1 MHVAARPAPKHVE
14 STKQYYIKNNL
25 LQATITNSSV
35 NSVYLLLLVL
45 TLGLLGG
52 CASVPGPPD
61 ERDPFESYNRFM
73 YSFNDSLDS
82 AILRPVAQGYQN
94 ITPDLVETGI
104 SNFFDNI
111 GDLNVMVNNLL
122 QFKIENAVSDFG
134 RILWNS
140 TVGIFGLI
148 DVASHMGLQKHDE
161 DFGQTFAV
169 WGVPDGPYIVLPFL
183 GPSNMRDSVGLVGD
197 IYVDPLFQ
205 IEEEGNVYWGA
216 VALRFIDTRA
226 GLLSASRVLDQAALD
241 PYIFVRDAYL
251 QHRRN
256 LVYDGNP
263 PLDET
268 MEFDPATDADL
279 ELELELELELQ
290 ESTPDAPTSP
300 EQIP

>member
-1 MHVAARPAPKHVE
+1 MLALA
-14 STKQYYIKNNL
+14 S
-25 LQATITNSSV
+25 
-35 NSVYLLLLVL
+35 
-45 TLGLLGG
+45 G

-61 ERDPFESYNRFM
+61 ERDPFESYNRAM
-73 YSFNDSLDS
+73 YAFNDSVDS
-82 AILRPVAQGYQN
+82 AVVRPVAQAYKDYMP
-94 ITPDLVETGI
+94 TLVQTGV

-148 DVASHMGLQKHDE
+148 DVASHMGLEKHDE
-161 DFGQTFAV
+161 DFGQTLAV
-169 WGVPDGPYIVLPFL
+169 WGVPDGPYIVLPLL
-183 GPSNMRDSVGLVGD
+183 GPSNARDSVGLVGD

-205 IEEEGNVYWGA
+205 IDEEGNVYWGA
-216 VALRFIDTRA
+216 VILRFIDTRA
-226 GLLSASRVLDQAALD
+226 DLLSASRVLEQAAID

-263 PLDET
+263 PVDET

-279 ELELELELELQ
+279 ELELELERELQ
-290 ESTPDAPTSP
+290 QSTPDAPAKP
-300 EQIP
+300 QPDP

>member
-1 MHVAARPAPKHVE
+1 MQAA
-14 STKQYYIKNNL
+14 T
-25 LQATITNSSV
+25 TNFPV
-35 NSVYLLLLVL
+35 NSVYLLLLVISL
-45 TLGLLGG
+45 ALLGG

-61 ERDPFESYNRFM
+61 ERDPFESYNRAM
-73 YSFNDSLDS
+73 YAFNDSVDN
-82 AILRPVAQGYQN
+82 AVLRPVARTYKDY
-94 ITPDLVETGI
+94 TPDVLQTGI

-111 GDLNVMVNNLL
+111 GDLTVMVNNLL

-161 DFGQTFAV
+161 DFGQTLAV
-169 WGVPDGPYIVLPFL
+169 WGVPDGPYIVLPLL
-183 GPSNMRDSVGLVGD
+183 GPSNMRDTVGLVGD

-216 VALRFIDTRA
+216 VILRFIDTRA
-226 GLLSASRVLDQAALD
+226 DLLSASRVLEQAAID

-256 LVYDGNP
+256 LIYDGDP

-268 MEFDPATDADL
+268 MKFDPASDADL
-279 ELELELELELQ
+279 QLELELELELQ
-290 ESTPDAPTSP
+290 ESTPNSPSSP
-300 EQIP
+300 EQNP

>member
-1 MHVAARPAPKHVE
+1 MHVVARPAPKHVE

-25 LQATITNSSV
+25 LQAETTNSPI
-35 NSVYLLLLVL
+35 NSVYLLLLGL
-45 TLGLLGG
+45 TLALLGG
-52 CASVPGPPD
+52 CASVPGPAD
-61 ERDPFESYNRFM
+61 ERDPFESYNRAM
-73 YSFNDSLDS
+73 YSFNDSVDS
-82 AILRPVAQGYQN
+82 AVLRPVAQTYKDYMPN
-94 ITPDLVETGI
+94 LVQTGI

-169 WGVPDGPYIVLPFL
+169 WGIPDGPYIVLPLL

-205 IEEEGNVYWGA
+205 IEESGNVYWGA
-216 VALRFIDTRA
+216 VVLRFIDTRA
-226 GLLSASRVLDQAALD
+226 DLLSASRVLEQAAID

-268 MEFDPATDADL
+268 MEFDPTTDADL

-290 ESTPDAPTSP
+290 DSTPDSPSSP

>member
-1 MHVAARPAPKHVE
+1 MQ
-14 STKQYYIKNNL
+14 T
-25 LQATITNSSV
+25 ATTNSPFKLV
-35 NSVYLLLLVL
+35 CLLLLGL
-45 TLGLLGG
+45 TLVLLGG

-61 ERDPFESYNRFM
+61 ERDPFESYNRAM
-73 YSFNDSLDS
+73 YSFNDSVDS
-82 AILRPVAQGYQN
+82 AIVRPVAQAYKDYLPNVMQ
-94 ITPDLVETGI
+94 TGI

-140 TVGIFGLI
+140 TVGIFGLV

-183 GPSNMRDSVGLVGD
+183 GPSTVRDSVGLVGD

-205 IEEEGNVYWGA
+205 VEESGNVYWGA

-226 GLLSASRVLDQAALD
+226 DLLSASRVLDQAAID

-268 MEFDPATDADL
+268 MEFDPTSDADL
-279 ELELELELELQ
+279 ELELELELELKLQ
-290 ESTPDAPTSP
+290 DPTPDSP
-300 EQIP
+300 SNREQTP

>member
-1 MHVAARPAPKHVE
+1 MQAA
-14 STKQYYIKNNL
+14 
-25 LQATITNSSV
+25 ITNSPV
-35 NSVYLLLLVL
+35 TSVYLLLLAL
-45 TLGLLGG
+45 ALATLSG

-73 YSFNDSLDS
+73 YSFNDSIDS
-82 AILRPVAQGYQN
+82 AIVRPVAQGYKDYIPNVAQ
-94 ITPDLVETGI
+94 TGI

-148 DVASHMGLQKHDE
+148 DVASHMGLEKHDE
-161 DFGQTFAV
+161 DFGQTLAV
-169 WGVPDGPYIVLPFL
+169 WGVPDGPYIVLPLL
-183 GPSNMRDSVGLVGD
+183 GPSTARDSVGLVGD

-216 VALRFIDTRA
+216 VILRFIDTRA
-226 GLLSASRVLDQAALD
+226 DLLSASRVMEQAALD

-263 PLDET
+263 PLDDSI
-268 MEFDPATDADL
+268 EFDPTTDADL
-279 ELELELELELQ
+279 ELELELDRDLQ
-290 ESTPDAPTSP
+290 EPNPDTMNNPDETP
-300 EQIP
+300 

>member
-1 MHVAARPAPKHVE
+1 
-14 STKQYYIKNNL
+14 
-25 LQATITNSSV
+25 
-35 NSVYLLLLVL
+35 
-45 TLGLLGG
+45 
-52 CASVPGPPD
+52 
-61 ERDPFESYNRFM
+61 M
-73 YSFNDSLDS
+73 YAFNDSVDS
-82 AILRPVAQGYQN
+82 AVVRPVAQAYKDYMPN
-94 ITPDLVETGI
+94 LVQTGV

-148 DVASHMGLQKHDE
+148 DVASHMGLEKHDE
-161 DFGQTFAV
+161 DFGQTLAV
-169 WGVPDGPYIVLPFL
+169 WGVPDGPYIVLPLL
-183 GPSNMRDSVGLVGD
+183 GPSNVRDSVGLVGD

-216 VALRFIDTRA
+216 VILRFIDTRA
-226 GLLSASRVLDQAALD
+226 DLLSASRVLEQAAID

-263 PLDET
+263 PVDET

-279 ELELELELELQ
+279 ELELELERELQ
-290 ESTPDAPTSP
+290 QSAPDAPATP
-300 EQIP
+300 QPDP

>member
-1 MHVAARPAPKHVE
+1 MTP
-14 STKQYYIKNNL
+14 
-25 LQATITNSSV
+25 
-35 NSVYLLLLVL
+35 VYLLLLAL
-45 TLGLLGG
+45 ALATLSG

-73 YSFNDSLDS
+73 YSFNDSIDS
-82 AILRPVAQGYQN
+82 AILRPVAQGYKDYIPNVAQ
-94 ITPDLVETGI
+94 TGI

-148 DVASHMGLQKHDE
+148 DVASHMGLEKHDE
-161 DFGQTFAV
+161 DFGQTLAV
-169 WGVPDGPYIVLPFL
+169 WGVPDGPYIVLPLL
-183 GPSNMRDSVGLVGD
+183 GPSTARDTVGLVGD

-216 VALRFIDTRA
+216 VILRFIDTRA
-226 GLLSASRVLDQAALD
+226 DLLSASRVMEQAALD

-263 PLDET
+263 PLDDSI
-268 MEFDPATDADL
+268 EFDPTTDADL
-279 ELELELELELQ
+279 ELELELDRDLQ
-290 ESTPDAPTSP
+290 EPNPDTMNNPDETP
-300 EQIP
+300 

>member
-1 MHVAARPAPKHVE
+1 M
-14 STKQYYIKNNL
+14 
-25 LQATITNSSV
+25 QATTTNVPV
-35 NSVYLLLLVL
+35 NSVYLLLLVISL
-45 TLGLLGG
+45 ALLGG

-61 ERDPFESYNRFM
+61 ERDPFESYNRAM
-73 YSFNDSLDS
+73 YAFNDSVDN
-82 AILRPVAQGYQN
+82 AVLRPVAQTYKDY
-94 ITPDLVETGI
+94 TPDVLQTGI

-111 GDLNVMVNNLL
+111 GDLTVMVNNLL

-161 DFGQTFAV
+161 DFGQTLAV
-169 WGVPDGPYIVLPFL
+169 WGVPDGPYIVLPLL
-183 GPSNMRDSVGLVGD
+183 GPSNARDTVGLVGD

-216 VALRFIDTRA
+216 VILRFIDTRA
-226 GLLSASRVLDQAALD
+226 DLLSASRILEQAAID
-241 PYIFVRDAYL
+241 PYIFVRDAYF

-256 LVYDGNP
+256 LIYDGNP

-279 ELELELELELQ
+279 QLELELELELQ
-290 ESTPDAPTSP
+290 ETTPDSPPSP
-300 EQIP
+300 EQVP

>member
-1 MHVAARPAPKHVE
+1 MQAA
-14 STKQYYIKNNL
+14 T
-25 LQATITNSSV
+25 TNSSV

-45 TLGLLGG
+45 TLALLSG
-52 CASVPGPPD
+52 CASVPGPAD
-61 ERDPFESYNRFM
+61 ERDPFESYNRAM
-73 YSFNDSLDS
+73 YNFNDAVDS
-82 AILRPVAQGYQN
+82 AVMRPVAQGYKN
-94 ITPDLVETGI
+94 ITPDLIQTGI

-140 TVGIFGLI
+140 TVGIFGLV

-169 WGVPDGPYIVLPFL
+169 WGMPDGPYIVLPIL
-183 GPSNMRDSVGLVGD
+183 GPSTARDSVGLVGD

-205 IEEEGNVYWGA
+205 IEAENKVYWGA
-216 VALRFIDTRA
+216 VILRFIDTRA
-226 GLLSASRVLDQAALD
+226 DLLSASRILDQAAID

-251 QHRRN
+251 QHRLN
-256 LVYDGNP
+256 LIYDGNP

-268 MEFDPATDADL
+268 MKFDPATDADL
-279 ELELELELELQ
+279 QLELELELEQ
-290 ESTPDAPTSP
+290 QQSTPVPPPGP
-300 EQIP
+300 EQNP

>member
-1 MHVAARPAPKHVE
+1 
-14 STKQYYIKNNL
+14 
-25 LQATITNSSV
+25 
-35 NSVYLLLLVL
+35 
-45 TLGLLGG
+45 
-52 CASVPGPPD
+52 
-61 ERDPFESYNRFM
+61 M
-73 YSFNDSLDS
+73 YTFNDSVDK
-82 AILRPVAQGYQN
+82 AVVRPVAQTYKDYMPNLLQ
-94 ITPDLVETGI
+94 TGI

-161 DFGQTFAV
+161 DFGQTLAV
-169 WGVPDGPYIVLPFL
+169 WGVPDGPYIVLPLL
-183 GPSNMRDSVGLVGD
+183 GPSNARDTVGLVGD

-216 VALRFIDTRA
+216 VILRFIDTRA
-226 GLLSASRVLDQAALD
+226 DLLSASRVLEQAAID

-256 LVYDGNP
+256 LIYDGNP
-263 PLDET
+263 PQDET
-268 MEFDPATDADL
+268 IQFNPDADADL
-279 ELELELELELQ
+279 ELELELELQ
-290 ESTPDAPTSP
+290 DQNTNPVTRP
-300 EQIP
+300 

>member
-1 MHVAARPAPKHVE
+1 MQAT
-14 STKQYYIKNNL
+14 STKS
-25 LQATITNSSV
+25 AFS
-35 NSVYLLLLVL
+35 SVYLLLLVL
-45 TLGLLGG
+45 LLALLGG

-61 ERDPFESYNRFM
+61 ERDPFESYNRAMFT
-73 YSFNDSLDS
+73 FNDSVDK
-82 AILRPVAQGYQN
+82 AVVRPVAQAYKDYMPN
-94 ITPDLVETGI
+94 IVQTGI

-111 GDLNVMVNNLL
+111 GDLTVMVNNLL

-161 DFGQTFAV
+161 DFGQTLAV
-169 WGVPDGPYIVLPFL
+169 WGVPDGPYIVLPLL
-183 GPSNMRDSVGLVGD
+183 GPSNGRDTVGLVGD
-197 IYVDPLFQ
+197 IYVDPLFA
-205 IEEEGNVYWGA
+205 IDENTIYWGA
-216 VALRFIDTRA
+216 IVLRFIDTRA
-226 GLLSASRVLDQAALD
+226 DLLSASRVLEQAAID
-241 PYIFVRDAYL
+241 PYIFMRDAYL

-268 MEFDPATDADL
+268 MQFDPDADADL

-290 ESTPDAPTSP
+290 ETTPESP
-300 EQIP
+300 AGSEQLP

>member
-1 MHVAARPAPKHVE
+1 
-14 STKQYYIKNNL
+14 
-25 LQATITNSSV
+25 
-35 NSVYLLLLVL
+35 
-45 TLGLLGG
+45 
-52 CASVPGPPD
+52 
-61 ERDPFESYNRFM
+61 M
-73 YSFNDSLDS
+73 YAFNDSVDS
-82 AILRPVAQGYQN
+82 AVVRPVAQAYKDYMPN
-94 ITPDLVETGI
+94 LVQTGV

-148 DVASHMGLQKHDE
+148 DVASHMGLEKHDE
-161 DFGQTFAV
+161 DFGQTLAV
-169 WGVPDGPYIVLPFL
+169 WGVPDGPYIVLPLL
-183 GPSNMRDSVGLVGD
+183 GPSNARDSVGLVGD

-205 IEEEGNVYWGA
+205 IDEEGNVYWGA
-216 VALRFIDTRA
+216 VILRFIDTRA
-226 GLLSASRVLDQAALD
+226 DLLSASRVLEQAAID

-263 PLDET
+263 PVDET

-279 ELELELELELQ
+279 ELELELERELQ
-290 ESTPDAPTSP
+290 QSTPDAPATP
-300 EQIP
+300 QPAP